1 MTVEDLEIVITT
13 NIQKAMPNIRK
24 VVKEVKNAV
33 NETKGLNADVFKGID
48 MKKVANDVSKA
59 TNTTIKETKKMK
71 EQLKNLG
78 LKDAG
83 DTTGLKIQGLA
94 REITGISNKFKELK
108 GQRGVLGDVFEAQKF
123 KQQAGKIKSITD
135 KVKSSISN
143 SGYRYDSKA
152 IQSYVD
158 NFKGGNIK
166 KTVVQADTK
175 KAEIN
180 VDKLNSKLNN
190 MNGKKITAN
199 VKTNASSELNKS
211 NSFANRLKNA
221 MQQVKKQIDGSGNS
235 TKKLS
240 SGLSSAVGSV
250 SKITTPLKMGLGQIL
265 KIAGAL
271 FSLRSI
277 YSILSNSA
285 NAWLSSQ
292 NAQAQQLS
300 ANIDYMK
307 YALGSALAPVIEWI
321 VNLIYQALKGV
332 QALIYA
338 LTGVNI
344 FAKASAKSYAGM
356 AGSAKKAK
364 DETKQLAGIH
374 NEINNIQD
382 TQGSD
387 SGGGGGATPNFDLG
401 NLDGKFSAFAEKVKA
416 ILSKLFEPIKN
427 AWDTYGQ
434 GLMESIK
441 TSAIKIKEL
450 FVEVGKSFAE
460 VWLNGTGEKTCGL
473 ILQILTS
480 IFDII
485 GSIAE
490 SWKNAWANNSNGTQI
505 VQHLSN
511 AFNNILEIVLSV
523 CNAFKEWWK
532 TDQAQKFTNSII
544 GYFKIFSERVEKATE
559 ILKNLWEKGGKDAFT
574 NLLNVIGKLAELW
587 TALNEVVE
595 PFVLTLM
602 EELEPTLSLVV
613 EWINKVLDALGGLLD
628 FLVGIFTGDWER
640 AWEGLGT
647 YVGSAMQAVKTL
659 LLALF
664 EFIVELPLK
673 IHKKLAE
680 KLAEIAISLAKQIK
694 GFFTQKIK
702 EAGGNVTQGLLNGI
716 LEGLKNIGKWVSDNI
731 VAPFVDGFKNAMG
744 IHSPS
749 IVMFELGQY
758 VIEGLLNGINSLK
771 EKVAEIWE
779 NIKSKAIETFTNV
792 KQKIEEV
799 WNNIKSGTEE
809 KWTNIKSN
817 IVNNWESIKT
827 SATDKFN
834 AIKNKVSQVWD
845 NLKTSSN
852 EKWNNIRTDIINKWN
867 NIKSQAGEKFEN
879 IKDKISQTWR
889 NIKNDYS
896 LTDAINNI
904 RNKFSGLGQNAIS
917 WGRDMMQGFKRGIDS
932 MKYSLGE
939 SARSIAS
946 RVSSFLHFSRPDEGP
961 LREYETWMPD
971 MIEGLSKTL
980 TASAPKLYGSTRNLA
995 SKLAD
1000 EFNMSNILNNMKY
1013 TINRPDI
1020 SPISLDNVS
1029 TIDFKTTNIYSSMLD
1044 ILSDLNSNND
1054 RPIGINLSVNVGNEK
1069 LGQILLN
1076 DLRNMKRASGKD
1088 IEALVGG

>member
-1 MTVEDLEIVITT
+1 MTVEELEIVITT

-48 MKKVANDVSKA
+48 MKKVASDVSKA
-59 TNTTIKETKKMK
+59 TQVVKNKINDLRKSSKDNDIAIKIDNKEASRQIKQVQKQIDSLQEKINSRQMKLDLITPRLDKITSDTTKAVTPNGISSNNPGIQKTINNTLNSNKEYTTLLAQETKLVQEIQAYNRQLDEARTKM
-71 EQLKNLG
+71 
-78 LKDAG
+78 
-83 DTTGLKIQGLA
+83 
-94 REITGISNKFKELK
+94 SEL
-108 GQRGVLGDVFEAQKF
+108 
-123 KQQAGKIKSITD
+123 S
-135 KVKSSISN
+135 
-143 SGYRYDSKA
+143 
-152 IQSYVD
+152 
-158 NFKGGNIK
+158 K
-166 KTVVQADTK
+166 KTEQTATNQNK
-175 KAEIN
+175 MSGSLSKYTQ
-180 VDKLNSKLNN
+180 KLGTS
-190 MNGKKITAN
+190 
-199 VKTNASSELNKS
+199 
-211 NSFANRLKNA
+211 
-221 MQQVKKQIDGSGNS
+221 MQQVKKHMDSSGVS
-235 TKKLS
+235 SKKIS

-250 SKITTPLKMGLGQIL
+250 SKIGGALQIGLGQIL

-277 YSILSNSA
+277 YSVLSNSA
-285 NAWLSSQ
+285 RTWLSSQ

-307 YALGSALAPVIEWI
+307 YALGSVLAPVIQWI

-344 FAKASAKSYAGM
+344 FANASAKAYSNM

-387 SGGGGGATPNFDLG
+387 SGGGGGGATPNLDLG

-416 ILSKLFEPIKN
+416 VLSKLFEPMKN

-434 GLMESIK
+434 GVMESIK
-441 TSAIKIKEL
+441 TSAIQIKEL
-450 FVEVGKSFAE
+450 LEAVGKSFNE

-480 IFDII
+480 IVQIV
-485 GSIAE
+485 GLIAE
-490 SWKNAWANNSNGTQI
+490 KWKNAWENNNNGTKIIQN
-505 VQHLSN
+505 LAN
-511 AFNNILEIVLSV
+511 ALNNILEVALGIVDT
-523 CNAFKEWWK
+523 FKEWWK
-532 TDQAQKFTNSII
+532 TEQAQTFINSIV

-559 ILKNLWEKGGKDAFT
+559 ILKNLWENGGKEAFT

-587 TALNEVVE
+587 TTLNEVVE

-602 EELEPTLSLVV
+602 EELEPTLKLVV
-613 EWINKVLDALGGLLD
+613 AWINKVLEALGGLLD
-628 FLVGIFTGDWER
+628 FLIGIFTGDWER
-640 AWEGLGT
+640 AWSGLGT
-647 YVGSAMQAVKTL
+647 YVGSAIQAVLTL
-659 LLALF
+659 LAGLF
-664 EFIVELPLK
+664 EFIVGLPFRLLVRLGEK
-673 IHKKLAE
+673 ITEMAE
-680 KLAEIAISLAKQIK
+680 ELAKQIK
-694 GFFTQKIK
+694 GFFTEKIQD
-702 EAGGNVTQGLLNGI
+702 AGGNVAEGLWNGI
-716 LEGLKNIGKWVSDNI
+716 IEGLGNIAQWILDNI
-731 VAPFVDGFKNAMG
+731 VNPFLDGFKKAMG
-744 IHSPS
+744 INSPS
-749 IVMFELGQY
+749 TVMFELGKF
-758 VIEGLLNGINSLK
+758 VMEGLLNGITSLK
-771 EKVAEIWE
+771 DKVAEIWE
-779 NIKSKAIETFTNV
+779 NIKSKSIEIFKNI

-799 WNNIKSGTEE
+799 WNNIKSGTEG

-817 IVNNWESIKT
+817 IINNWESIKT

-867 NIKSQAGEKFEN
+867 NIRSQAGEKFEN

-961 LREYETWMPD
+961 LREYEKWMPD
-971 MIEGLSKTL
+971 MIDGLSKTL
-980 TASAPKLYGSTRNLA
+980 TASAPKLYESTKLFA
-995 SKLAD
+995 SKFAS
-1000 EFNMSNILNNMKY
+1000 EFDMSKVLNNMKY
-1013 TINRPDI
+1013 TINKPDI
-1020 SPISLDNVS
+1020 SPMSLNTVS
-1029 TIDFKTTNIYSSMLD
+1029 KLDFQPTNMHRQMLDAMLD
-1044 ILSDLNSNND
+1044 ISSSSD
-1054 RPIGINLSVNVGNEK
+1054 RPININLAVNVGKEK
-1069 LGQILLN
+1069 LGKILLN
-1076 DLRNMKRASGKD
+1076 DLRDMKRASGKD